1 MCDVSTQG
9 LEVQEWDA
17 LNCFF
22 RRFNKAVLD
31 KSAVDKERSRLEKE
45 NADLR

>member
-1 MCDVSTQG
+1 MDVSRGCT
-9 LEVQEWDA
+9 VP
-17 LNCFF
+17 CTHRFF

-31 KSAVDKERSRLEKE
+31 NACIDKEKARLEKE